1 MATTINY
8 LTPPLE
14 ANRVSLTTVESAVK
28 ALIKWRNSKSIAQ
41 NPQLLEQDDFIYLNL
56 TLKNIPPKSRTN
68 PYKIPLPHPIFRLE
82 DDNTPQLCLIVDDRP
97 KSNLTKGSALKKIK
111 NDNIPMSKVIRITK
125 LETDYRPFEA
135 KRKLFNSYDKFFS
148 DKRAVPLLRKLLGKQ
163 FSKKKKLPVPLD
175 LKRKNW
181 KEQIEKVCGSAL
193 LYMETGT
200 CSVLKVGKVSMGAE
214 EIVENVAAAVN
225 GIAEIVPRK
234 WRNIRSLQLKLS
246 DSMTLPVYQAVPDMK
261 LKIDGVKEEEEVM

>member
-1 MATTINY
+1 MPI
-8 LTPPLE
+8 
-14 ANRVSLTTVESAVK
+14 
-28 ALIKWRNSKSIAQ
+28 NSKFKQHARLRGRQTTRKWGTYFHCSGDGGAAALPCLAYDDGPTPVVLIDEDGACGENQ
-41 NPQLLEQDDFIYLNL
+41 KRQHTHLQSHQDHQTGD
-56 TLKNIPPKSRTN
+56 R
-68 PYKIPLPHPIFRLE
+68 LP
-82 DDNTPQLCLIVDDRP
+82 
-97 KSNLTKGSALKKIK
+97 
-111 NDNIPMSKVIRITK
+111 
-125 LETDYRPFEA
+125 PFEA
-135 KRKLFNSYDKFFS
+135 KRKLFNSYDRFFA
-148 DKRAVPLLRKLLGKQ
+148 DKRVVLLLRKLLGKQ

-181 KEQIEKVCGSAL
+181 KEQIMKVCGSAL

-261 LKIDGVKEEEEVM
+261 LKIDGIKEEEEEVM